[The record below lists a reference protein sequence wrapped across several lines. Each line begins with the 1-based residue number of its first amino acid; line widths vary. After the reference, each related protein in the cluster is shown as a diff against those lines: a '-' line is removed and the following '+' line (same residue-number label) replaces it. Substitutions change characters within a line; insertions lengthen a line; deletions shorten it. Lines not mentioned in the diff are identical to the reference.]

1 MRQRL
6 GVIGSGRSRRI
17 ACYQCRAGCMNRLKI
32 WLSCFAVTV
41 AAVIVA
47 YAWIDRPTA
56 FFAHDHLVQFK
67 FFGKLPLIAEELF
80 PIAVLIFLTVAAKML
95 LNQAVS
101 KVHGYLFLCG
111 LSLVVAETIKEQLKY
126 IFGRTWPETWT
137 NNNPS
142 LIHDNVYGFNFFHS
156 GQAYSSFPS
165 GHTNAICAVMAVLWF
180 AYPRYRALY
189 IVPVAAV
196 IIGLIGADFHFVSDI
211 IAGGFIGTSTGWILF
226 IFWQTYFSA
235 PPVAKL
241 AKKKL
246 KK

>member
-1 MRQRL
+1 
-6 GVIGSGRSRRI
+6 
-17 ACYQCRAGCMNRLKI
+17 MNRLKI
-32 WLSCFAVTV
+32 WLSCFAVTIV
-41 AAVIVA
+41 AVIVA
-47 YAWIDRPTA
+47 YLWIDRPTA
-56 FFAHDHLVQFK
+56 FFAHDHLAQFK
-67 FFGKLPLIAEELF
+67 FFGKLPLISESLF
-80 PIAVLIFLTVAAKML
+80 PIAVLIFLTVAAKVL
-95 LNQAVS
+95 LNLKVS
-101 KVHGYLFLCG
+101 KGHSYLFLCG

-142 LIHDNVYGFNFFHS
+142 LIHDNVYGFNPFHS

-165 GHTNAICAVMAVLWF
+165 GHTNAICAVVAVLWF
-180 AYPRYRALY
+180 AYPKYRALY

-211 IAGGFIGTSTGWILF
+211 IAGGFIGASTGWILV

-235 PPVAKL
+235 PPVAKS
-241 AKKKL
+241 AKKKR

>member
-1 MRQRL
+1 
-6 GVIGSGRSRRI
+6 
-17 ACYQCRAGCMNRLKI
+17 MNRLKI
-32 WLSCFAVTV
+32 WFSCFVVT
-41 AAVIVA
+41 AFAVIVT

-56 FFAHDHLVQFK
+56 FFAHDHLTQYK
-67 FFGKLPLIAEELF
+67 FFGKLPLISEWLF
-80 PIAVLIFLTVAAKML
+80 PIAAVVFLTVAARVL
-95 LNQAVS
+95 LNQTVS
-101 KVHGYLFLCG
+101 RSHGYLFLCS
-111 LSLVVAETIKEQLKY
+111 LSLVVSETIKEQIKY
-126 IFGRTWPETWT
+126 LFGRTWPETWT

-142 LIHDNVYGFNFFHS
+142 LIHDNVYGFHPFHS

-189 IVPVAAV
+189 VVPVAAV

-211 IAGGFIGTSTGWILF
+211 IAGGFIGASTGWILV

-235 PPVAKL
+235 PSVAKS
-241 AKKKL
+241 AKKTR